1 MTKTIT
7 FAGKQYAQTGYVGK
21 PQNVIALDDSTVT
34 SPGLLELYNLVSSNL
49 GRGRVKR
56 FADLNSARR
65 RTWAILEEYQ
75 QTVEAEEAS
84 QKAPEVPAP
93 KPNETPVNGSGTKL
107 GNTGKDAF
115 KVELSEKDRASIK
128 QEAADRKA
136 SGEGSKV
143 ERWRTPKRREPSKR
157 CYMPRPGSKQD
168 VAYKLLT
175 QEGGIRVEDFCAQ
188 MSALDTSG
196 KNTTEWKEPGTI
208 WGGLNYLFVTQ
219 KGYGLEFDG
228 KRIRLLKG
236 VEEVAFSSTKNA

>member
-1 MTKTIT
+1 MTKMIT
-7 FAGKQYAQTGYVGK
+7 FAGKQYIGESAPNHPGLAISV
-21 PQNVIALDDSTVT
+21 PALSG
-34 SPGLLELYNLVSSNL
+34 PELLELYNLVSSNL
-49 GRGRVKR
+49 GKGRVKR
-56 FADLNSARR
+56 FSDTKAAIR

-93 KPNETPVNGSGTKL
+93 KPNETPVNDSGTKL
-107 GNTGKDAF
+107 VNTGKDAF

-136 SGEGSKV
+136 QKPATKV

-168 VAYKLLT
+168 QAYQLLT
-175 QEGGIRVEDFCAQ
+175 QEGGIRVEDFCSA
-188 MSALDTSG
+188 MAALDKDG
-196 KNTTEWKEPGTI
+196 KNSTEWREPGTI

-228 KRIRLLKG
+228 ERIRLLKG
-236 VEEVAFSSTKNA
+236 AEEVPFTNPSKKA